1 MMKHYSEPL
10 LKISRFDVS
19 VATTDSAVINYTY
32 ATQAINE
39 IGFRDYLMDRITS
52 TEFNNVIQY
61 K

>member
-39 IGFRDYLMDRITS
+39 IGFRDYFMDRITS

>member
-19 VATTDSAVINYTY
+19 VTTTDSAVINYTY

-39 IGFRDYLMDRITS
+39 IGFRTYFMDRITS